1 MSCGITSRPTIS
13 FFITTIQLSP
23 GFLDQTNPNFRFL
36 TARKGQ
42 GSVLFDREII
52 VNDDSLLVSIDVKEN
67 KIDSSLINF
76 LVVEQCHYLLRV
88 FSHAS

>member
-1 MSCGITSRPTIS
+1 MSCGIACRPTIS
-13 FFITTIQLSP
+13 IFITTIQLSP

-36 TARKGQ
+36 TPRKGQ

-52 VNDDSLLVSIDVKEN
+52 VYDDSLFVPVDVKEH

-76 LVVEQCHYLLRV
+76 LVVEQRHYLLRV